1 MARETM
7 SRGAMSKDHES
18 LKGDRMKRQSSG
30 RTCLA
35 RPGPIEGVRIMN
47 HIAGAALVPIAGIA
61 AALAMAAYS
70 SASAAAPVPDP
81 AVDLPLA
88 TAAGAQTAVLAGGC
102 FWGVEG
108 VFEHVKGVT
117 QVVSGY
123 AGDTADTASYTQVSS
138 GRTGHAESVRITYDP
153 ARVSYGQLLKV
164 FFSVA
169 HDPTELNRQGPDT
182 GTQYRS
188 AIFYANAD
196 QKRVAED
203 YIGQLQ
209 KARVFPRPIVT
220 EVAPLKGFY
229 DAEAYHQDYLVHH
242 QTQPY
247 IVINDL
253 PKISNLKQQFPS
265 LYVGK

>member
-1 MARETM
+1 MNR
-7 SRGAMSKDHES
+7 
-18 LKGDRMKRQSSG
+18 LISG
-30 RTCLA
+30 IIA
-35 RPGPIEGVRIMN
+35 PI
-47 HIAGAALVPIAGIA
+47 LGITVA
-61 AALAMAAYS
+61 IWVAAYAS
-70 SASAAAPVPDP
+70 PSAATPLPDP
-81 AVDLPLA
+81 AIDLPLA
-88 TAAGAQTAVLAGGC
+88 KAAGVETAVLAGGC

-117 QVVSGY
+117 RVVSGY
-123 AGDTADTASYTQVSS
+123 SGGQADTASYRQVTS
-138 GRTGHAESVRITYDP
+138 GRTGHAESVRIFYDP
-153 ARVSYGQLLKV
+153 ARISYGQLLKV
-164 FFSVA
+164 FFAVA

-203 YIGQLQ
+203 YIAQLQ

-220 EVAPLKGFY
+220 QVVPLKAFY
-229 DAEAYHQDYLVHH
+229 DAEAYHQDYLARHP
-242 QTQPY
+242 TQPY

-253 PKISNLKQQFPS
+253 PKITHLKRQFPS